1 MLNKIAISM
10 ILVILAFVLNQV
22 LDPTLDILY
31 RSVAYVEQEI
41 SQISGAPRYATQLS
55 WAVNALSLALVAA
68 AACLAVA
75 ELLEQLRAARGRP
88 GSSLTC

>member
-10 ILVILAFVLNQV
+10 VLVVLAFV

-55 WAVNALSLALVAA
+55 WVVNALSLALVVAA
-68 AACLAVA
+68 LCLAVA
-75 ELLEQLRAARGRP
+75 GLLELLRPARWEPRG
-88 GSSLTC
+88 LTT